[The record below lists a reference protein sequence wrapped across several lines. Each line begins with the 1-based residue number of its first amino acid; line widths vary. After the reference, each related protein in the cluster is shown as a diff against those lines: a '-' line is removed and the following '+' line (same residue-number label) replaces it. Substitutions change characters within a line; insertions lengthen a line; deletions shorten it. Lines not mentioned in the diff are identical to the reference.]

1 MEILA
6 DLMTLLWF
14 NWNED
19 RKERKA
25 PSARDKQ
32 INRLRAQLG
41 YVSLGVEEAKR

>member
-6 DLMTLLWF
+6 ELMTLLWF

-25 PSARDKQ
+25 LSFRERQ
-32 INRLRAQLG
+32 INRLRA
-41 YVSLGVEEAKR
+41 